1 MDGNSKPARR
11 DDFPEIKVCACY
23 LKRLHSPSDC
33 PWCCSG
39 IAMTRWGCKGPQC
52 PQLTTTTTLPLSA
65 ALLLM
70 PPPPAQDRERIF
82 QKNEGQWEFSLQE
95 DDAGRNLEL
104 EVDVGK
110 FLDTSLIKVRVPAQS
125 QSSSVTAGM

>member
-1 MDGNSKPARR
+1 MLLKETAFAIRLPLVLQWHCYDSVGLQRPSVPSANHHHHPAAL
-11 DDFPEIKVCACY
+11 CG
-23 LKRLHSPSDC
+23 SPSD
-33 PWCCSG
+33 
-39 IAMTRWGCKGPQC
+39 A
-52 PQLTTTTTLPLSA
+52 
-65 ALLLM
+65 
-70 PPPPAQDRERIF
+70 PPPAQDGERIF

-95 DDAGRNLEL
+95 DEAGRNLEL

>member
-1 MDGNSKPARR
+1 MPSANHHHHLDALCG
-11 DDFPEIKVCACY
+11 
-23 LKRLHSPSDC
+23 SPSD
-33 PWCCSG
+33 
-39 IAMTRWGCKGPQC
+39 
-52 PQLTTTTTLPLSA
+52 A
-65 ALLLM
+65 A
-70 PPPPAQDRERIF
+70 PAQDGERIF